1 MGCGGIAR
9 DFDSM
14 VGQVTGARLTA
25 TGLDTLQVNVGLRC
39 NQRCSH
45 CHVSAEPGRKEM
57 MSWPTMRMV
66 LDAARSSKPSLVDI
80 TGGAPELNPRLG
92 RFVSALREDGHTV
105 QVRTNLTILL
115 LRRMAPLLDLF
126 KDAEVKLVASFP
138 CYRRD
143 EVDAVRGEGVFE
155 RSVEALKM
163 LNAMGYGRKRNL
175 QLDLVFNPE
184 SAFLPAGQADLEEE
198 YRQELREEY
207 RIMFNNLITIANMP
221 IGRFA
226 VMLRRK
232 GLEESYDRLLRRS
245 FNSKTIDQLMCRRQV
260 TVGWDGSIYD
270 CDFNLALGHTVD
282 HGAPPHVRDFQR
294 SAYIGRRIVTGPH
307 CFGCTA
313 GQGSSCGGALVK

>member
-1 MGCGGIAR
+1 MGCGGTAR

-14 VGQVTGARLTA
+14 IEQTSGGRLTA

-39 NQRCSH
+39 NQRCAH

-57 MSWPTMRMV
+57 MSWKTMRMV
-66 LDAARSSKPSLVDI
+66 LDAARDSRPSIVDI
-80 TGGAPELNPRLG
+80 TGGAPEMNPRLG
-92 RFVSALREDGHTV
+92 RFVSALRTDGHAV
-105 QVRTNLTILL
+105 QVRTNLTVLL
-115 LRRMAPLLDLF
+115 QPRMAPLLDLL
-126 KDAEVKLVASFP
+126 KDREVKLVASFP
-138 CYRRD
+138 CYKKE

-163 LNAMGYGRKRNL
+163 LNSKGYGRERNL
-175 QLDLVFNPE
+175 RLDLVFNPE
-184 SAFLPAGQADLEEE
+184 SAFLPAGQADLEAE
-198 YRQELREEY
+198 YRQILQDEY
-207 RIMFNNLITIANMP
+207 RIVFNNLITIANMP

-226 VMLRRK
+226 IMLRKK
-232 GLEESYDRLLRRS
+232 GLEEGYDRLLRRS
-245 FNSKTIDQLMCRRQV
+245 FNSKTINQLMCRKQV
-260 TVGWDGSIYD
+260 TVGWDGSMYD
-270 CDFNLALGHTVD
+270 CDFNLALGLTVD